1 MRVGGNLLVQNYADW
16 DRFEAEERG
25 EDVAPRPATPDR
37 AIFLEEVELAVQM
50 DALGFDSVWTIE
62 HHFTP
67 YTMVTNLRS
76 AMRLPRLRPSPAIDH
91 QLLKTGTSTHDDV
104 HLQVRRTAAGR
115 S

>member
-1 MRVGGNLLVQNYADW
+1 MRVGGNLLVQNYPDW

-25 EDVAPRPATPDR
+25 EDVAPRPETPDR

-67 YTMVTNLRS
+67 YTMVTNPLQLLTYATARRTRDAPGNTCTAIRIRRS
-76 AMRLPRLRPSPAIDH
+76 ATTR
-91 QLLKTGTSTHDDV
+91 
-104 HLQVRRTAAGR
+104 
-115 S
+115 